1 MGGGGALVWFTAVGA
16 KKSDVRY
23 GRRTGSTGG
32 LHTVACALG
41 AAELLARVEE
51 TERLQSVL
59 WARCGGGSC
68 GTIALSRD
76 YSSLQT
82 CPPITGAGSFK
93 IRLSSSRLETRI
105 KESCSMKSILVSNHD
120 A

>member
-1 MGGGGALVWFTAVGA
+1 MGGGGALPWFTAVGRKRA
-16 KKSDVRY
+16 TCHE
-23 GRRTGSTGG
+23 RRTSFAGGSHTSGLRSGG
-32 LHTVACALG
+32 HGT
-41 AAELLARVEE
+41 ARVRRG
-51 TERLQSVL
+51 TWPQSVL

-76 YSSLQT
+76 YSLQQT
-82 CPPITGAGSFK
+82 CSTITGASSFK
-93 IRLSSSRLETRI
+93 ILLSSSRLVTRI

>member
-1 MGGGGALVWFTAVGA
+1 MVHCSGA
-16 KKSDVRY
+16 KKGDVPREKN
-23 GRRTGSTGG
+23 GFHR
-32 LHTVACALG
+32 G
-41 AAELLARVEE
+41 AAYSSLRSGGRGTARVRRGNEK
-51 TERLQSVL
+51 LQSVL

-82 CPPITGAGSFK
+82 CSPITGAGSFK
-93 IRLSSSRLETRI
+93 ILLSSSRLETRI

>member
-1 MGGGGALVWFTAVGA
+1 MVHCSGA
-16 KKSDVRY
+16 KKGDVR
-23 GRRTGSTGG
+23 REKNG
-32 LHTVACALG
+32 LHRGVTYSGLRSG
-41 AAELLARVEE
+41 GHGTARVRRGK
-51 TERLQSVL
+51 TRPQSVL

-76 YSSLQT
+76 YSLLQT
-82 CPPITGAGSFK
+82 CSPITGVGSFK
-93 IRLSSSRLETRI
+93 ILLSSSRLVTRI

>member
-1 MGGGGALVWFTAVGA
+1 MVHCSDA
-16 KKSDVRY
+16 KKGDVHERQKKASHRGVTHTWLALWRLPHT
-23 GRRTGSTGG
+23 GRVRRGT
-32 LHTVACALG
+32 
-41 AAELLARVEE
+41 RP
-51 TERLQSVL
+51 QSVL

-82 CPPITGAGSFK
+82 RSTITGASSFK
-93 IRLSSSRLETRI
+93 VLLSSSRLETRI
-105 KESCSMKSILVSNHD
+105 KESCSMKSILVANHD

>member
-1 MGGGGALVWFTAVGA
+1 VVHCSGA
-16 KKSDVRY
+16 KKGDVPSREKN
-23 GRRTGSTGG
+23 GFHR
-32 LHTVACALG
+32 G
-41 AAELLARVEE
+41 AAYSSLRSGGRGTARVRRGKN
-51 TERLQSVL
+51 TRLQSVL

-76 YSSLQT
+76 YSLLQT
-82 CPPITGAGSFK
+82 CSPTTGAGSFK
-93 IRLSSSRLETRI
+93 ILLSSSRLVTRI